1 MFRRIEFIGSP
12 RVASGKG
19 IVVDA
24 LADGLAVVCHFHPEV
39 LNDAAAVAASACP
52 KELFESKKS
61 TLLQI
66 AERKLRTGQ
75 FNSGKVLIGTSDV

>member
-24 LADGLAVVCHFHPEV
+24 LADGLAVVCYFPSEV
-39 LNDAAAVAASACP
+39 LNSAAASVASTCP

-61 TLLQI
+61 MLLQS
-66 AERKLRTGQ
+66 AERKLRTSQ
-75 FNSGKVLIGTSDV
+75 FNSGKALISTSDI